1 MSELVVYLGGERAGR
16 LVLKEN
22 GNLQFRY
29 DGGYSGPPISQALPL
44 QKDAHP
50 HAICRAVFGGLLLEG
65 EGRKAIA
72 RNFGISVGNDYALLE
87 ELGGD
92 CAGALTLVPPGSSLP
107 GEPLL
112 RELSAEDL
120 DETIREL
127 PARPLA
133 ADPEAGTRLSLAGAQ
148 PKLPVIV
155 EGETVS
161 LPLNAAAA
169 TTHIVKPEPSAF
181 PGLVDNELFCM
192 ELARRI
198 ELPTAS
204 VARRE
209 TRSGVPYL
217 IVERYDR
224 DLTVD
229 PIRRLHQEDFCQALG
244 RPSDRKYQVEGG
256 PSVEQAVSLL
266 RRASAVPARDL
277 PTFWKALVFNWLIGN
292 CDAHGKNYSLL
303 YDAGTKATLAP
314 LYDLVSTTSYE
325 DLETKLAMSIDGAR
339 ELLDVDDAA
348 WRELAEQTNF
358 SQRFRLQTQIELAER
373 VAVESRALA
382 MNHAHDNETVKAILD
397 GILERSERLAQE
409 ASRPRVAVAG
419 GHAGLPESG

>member
-1 MSELVVYLGGERAGR
+1 MSELLVYLGDEPAGQ
-16 LVLKEN
+16 LILKEN

-29 DGGYSGPPISQALPL
+29 EGGYPGPPISQALPV
-44 QKDAHP
+44 QADAHP
-50 HAICRAVFGGLLLEG
+50 HSVCRAVFGGLLLEG

-72 RNFGISVGNDYALLE
+72 KNFGISVGNDYALLE

-92 CAGALTLVPPGSSLP
+92 CAGALTLVPPGTALP
-107 GEPLL
+107 KEPRL
-112 RELSAEDL
+112 RRLSAEEL

-127 PARPLA
+127 PTRPLA

-155 EGETVS
+155 EGEAIS

-169 TTHIVKPEPSAF
+169 TTHIIKPEPPAF

-192 ELARRI
+192 ELARGV
-198 ELPTAS
+198 ELPTAP

-244 RPSDRKYQVEGG
+244 RPSDRKYQAEGG

-277 PTFWKALVFNWLIGN
+277 PTLWKALVFNWLIGN

-314 LYDLVSTTSYE
+314 LYDLLSTTSYE
-325 DLETKLAMSIDGAR
+325 GLETKLAMSIGGTR

-348 WRELAEQTNF
+348 WRKLAEQTSF
-358 SQRFRLQTQIELAER
+358 SQRFRLRTQIELAEG
-373 VAVESRALA
+373 VAAESQALA
-382 MNHAHDNETVKAILD
+382 MSHAHYNDAVETILD
-397 GILERSERLAQE
+397 GILGRCTKLAQE
-409 ASRPRVAVAG
+409 ASR
-419 GHAGLPESG
+419 

>member
-1 MSELVVYLGGERAGR
+1 MSELVVYLSDEAAGR
-16 LVLKEN
+16 LILKEN
-22 GNLQFRY
+22 GSLQFRY
-29 DGGYSGPPISQALPL
+29 EDGYSGPPISQALPL

-50 HAICRAVFGGLLLEG
+50 HSICRAVFGGLLLEG
-65 EGRKAIA
+65 EGRRAIA

-92 CAGALTLVPPGSSLP
+92 CAGALTLAPPGTPPP
-107 GEPLL
+107 GEPRL
-112 RELSAEDL
+112 RQLSAEEL

-155 EGETVS
+155 EGGRAS

-169 TTHIVKPEPSAF
+169 TTHIIKPEPATF

-192 ELARRI
+192 ELARRV

-244 RPSDRKYQVEGG
+244 RPSDRKYQAEGG

-325 DLETKLAMSIDGAR
+325 NLETKLAMSIDGAR

-348 WRELAEQTNF
+348 WRELAEQTSF
-358 SQRFRLQTQIELAER
+358 SQRFRLRTQIELAER
-373 VAVESRALA
+373 VAVESQELA
-382 MNHAHDNETVKAILD
+382 KSPTHDNDAVGAILD
-397 GILERSERLAQE
+397 GVLERSAKLAQE
-409 ASRPRVAVAG
+409 ASRPNETVAG
-419 GHAGLPESG
+419 GRAGLPEFG